1 MEHGDLL
8 RSFYDPFIHIILS
21 LLLTSDV
28 CWTLWLS
35 NERNSC
41 RAVVGCLSKV
51 FSLRKDRCSNIFA
64 TSLQK
69 AFNEESCSTDG
80 PRATKV
86 RGDLGFVYL
95 FIIGSHADKG
105 CRPNRGRWCAW
116 EKVMWKIFDLC
127 GLCGLGGGFV
137 GLCWRAQ
144 VIHQS
149 ASTPRSAWLHS
160 QSATMY
166 IVFEMPLHLLW
177 KRPHN
182 SFLKFSWS
190 NFRFPGAAGMTSVKN
205 VLRIWIKIGVRIIN
219 SWPTI
224 HHLTLHILEA
234 WFWILW
240 VLTHFDHFWSI
251 FPIQKTISARPSL
264 WRARC
269 WTSRPPAVRH
279 RSRWSCWVGAAWP
292 PPGPHRPRW
301 SAPTSAHAAST
312 GPLGTLALKFSAIFG
327 HFNAYCIFSYK

>member
-1 MEHGDLL
+1 MILL
-8 RSFYDPFIHIILS
+8 FTLFCRC
-21 LLLTSDV
+21 
-28 CWTLWLS
+28 CWQ
-35 NERNSC
+35 
-41 RAVVGCLSKV
+41 
-51 FSLRKDRCSNIFA
+51 A
-64 TSLQK
+64 TSAGLSDFPMKEILAEQLWAVSAK
-69 AFNEESCSTDG
+69 YSAWGRIDAVISLPPPCKKLSMKSPAVRMD

-86 RGDLGFVYL
+86 RGDLGFAYL

-224 HHLTLHILEA
+224 QHLTLHILEA